1 MSECGAPWGE
11 ARALQRSAENF
22 RAWRRQGRRGCGVKD
37 GASSRRKIE
46 AWDETRLLSGEAV
59 FGSSSR

>member
-1 MSECGAPWGE
+1 MSECG
-11 ARALQRSAENF
+11 RALQRSAENF
-22 RAWRRQGRRGCGVKD
+22 RAWRRQGRGGCGVKA
-37 GASSRRKIE
+37 GASRRRKIE